1 VATLVDTS
9 VWIDHFRRSSPRLA
23 GLLDDALAVVHPFVI
38 GELACG
44 TLMRRDEVLALL
56 GHLEPATAID
66 HDEALHLIESRR
78 LWGTGLGWVDIHL
91 IGSCLLGGHDLWTRD
106 RSLAEA
112 AAACGVE
119 VE

>member
-9 VWIDHFRRSSPRLA
+9 VWIDHFSRANPDLVE
-23 GLLDDALAVVHPFVI
+23 LLDSEQVALHPFVI

-44 TLMRRDEVLALL
+44 TLMRRDEVLVLL